1 LAFLA
6 AALCWLPF
14 AAFGAPI
21 NHGSYT
27 GLSVNYIDV
36 TEDTTTGDS
45 QPLFGTPIFSGNSLD
60 FNPAGFDAEAS
71 GAGGSDDTGGRLTF
85 MLEAHTGD
93 AITSI
98 RFSEAGDTTLT
109 GVGSDATSTR
119 VTADGTLTINAV
131 DGATLTTP
139 IVHPI
144 SLAFTPSG
152 GDYGLASDGGGLPIY
167 HTQWTGSLA
176 VNVAQIL
183 TNAGLTPTLGA
194 TKVSVDLV
202 NLLRARSQAGTS
214 ALINKQDFGGLSITV
229 NQPGGGGD
237 PEIPEPASAMLVGMA
252 LVVCVTARRR
262 PNSRS
267 FRKRGPTAASI
278 TPESLSAGKWR
289 LLGVTKN

>member
-1 LAFLA
+1 VAFLA
-6 AALCWLPF
+6 AALCGLPY

-21 NHGSYT
+21 NYGSHT
-27 GLSVNYIDV
+27 GTSVNYIDV
-36 TEDTTTGDS
+36 TEDTTTGDL

-71 GAGGSDDTGGRLTF
+71 GADGSDETGGRLTF
-85 MLEAHTGD
+85 MLEAHAGD

-109 GVGSDATSTR
+109 GVGTDATATR
-119 VTADGTLTINAV
+119 VTADGTITINAV
-131 DGATLTTP
+131 DGATLAMP
-139 IVHPI
+139 IVRPI
-144 SLAFTPSG
+144 SLAFSPSS

-202 NLLRARSQAGTS
+202 NLLRARSEAGTS
-214 ALINKQDFGGLSITV
+214 ALMNKQDFGGLSITV

-237 PEIPEPASAMLVGMA
+237 PEIPEPASAMLFAMGLA
-252 LVVCVTARRR
+252 GCFATRRH
-262 PNSRS
+262 P
-267 FRKRGPTAASI
+267 KR
-278 TPESLSAGKWR
+278 R
-289 LLGVTKN
+289 